1 MPLEYKKYKQKTT
14 SKNFIEAVLSIY
26 EKIWKSLAL
35 RWELTSRCHEV
46 AVVNTTYYEK
56 PTLRLGASIGHE
68 K

>member
-35 RWELTSRCHEV
+35 GT
-46 AVVNTTYYEK
+46 NK
-56 PTLRLGASIGHE
+56 
-68 K
+68 